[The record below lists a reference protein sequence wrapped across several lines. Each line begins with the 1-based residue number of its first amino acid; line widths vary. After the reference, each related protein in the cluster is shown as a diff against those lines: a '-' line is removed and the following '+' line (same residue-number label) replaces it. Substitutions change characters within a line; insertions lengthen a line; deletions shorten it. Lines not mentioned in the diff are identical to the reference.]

1 MRFADPGYG
10 KSVGQGP
17 PYGVSFF
24 ALFAPAKREQ
34 NPQAS
39 SISLESPM
47 HNRRPIPMSL
57 LALTIATALA
67 ACSQPSDAPQAP
79 ADTTAAT
86 PASTPAPAAASA
98 DVRPFAI
105 GSLSTFALRDGAL
118 EFPNDNKVFGVGH
131 TPEEVAAELSAAGAP
146 TDKVQLSI
154 QPLLVKSAERVLLFD
169 TGAGTNF
176 GPNAGKLSASLAAAG
191 VDPASVTDIFISHA
205 HGDHIGGLV
214 DAQGALVFPNATV
227 HLSSPEW
234 KHLSGLEADAAKQVG
249 IENHAALVAALT
261 PKVDAFAPGTE
272 LIPGV
277 VTAKEIK
284 GHTPGHSGYLIGSG
298 ADTLLYI
305 GDAAHSHAVSVR
317 KPEWPNSFDGDQT
330 TAAASR
336 KALIESSAASG
347 QRIYAVHFPFPG
359 VGRIEK
365 RGATYAWVAE

>member
-1 MRFADPGYG
+1 M
-10 KSVGQGP
+10 
-17 PYGVSFF
+17 
-24 ALFAPAKREQ
+24 Q
-34 NPQAS
+34 N
-39 SISLESPM
+39 L
-47 HNRRPIPMSL
+47 RPIPMSL
-57 LALTIATALA
+57 LALIIATALA
-67 ACSQPSDAPQAP
+67 ACSPPGDAPQAP
-79 ADTTAAT
+79 ADTVAAT
-86 PASTPAPAAASA
+86 PASTPAAAPAPASA
-98 DVRPFAI
+98 DVEPFAI
-105 GSLSTFALRDGAL
+105 GSLSAFALRDGAL

-131 TPEEVAAELSAAGAP
+131 TPEEVAAELSAAGVP

-154 QPLLVKSAERVLLFD
+154 QPLLVKSADRVLLFD

-176 GPNAGKLSASLAAAG
+176 GPGAGKLSASLAAAG
-191 VDPASVTDIFISHA
+191 VDPAIVTDIFISHA

-214 DAQGALVFPNATV
+214 DAQGTLVFPNAKV
-227 HLSSPEW
+227 HLSAPEW
-234 KHLSGLEADAAKQVG
+234 KHLSGLETDAAKQIG

-261 PKVDAFAPGTE
+261 PKIDAFAPNAE

-317 KPEWPNSFDGDQT
+317 KPEWPNSFDGDQP

-336 KALIESSAASG
+336 KAVIESSAASG

-365 RGATYAWVAE
+365 RGDTYAWVAE